1 MIAVFCFDMYFLSTL
16 IKSLDSICIVQVPCK
31 CMTTSIAEAWYFFP
45 FVIMWWIQFS
55 SQNLPFPS
63 STFQLPDQVSQRGET
78 STLRRCVSRSS
89 VRSFCSFPAESRLP
103 WWTLVPDLIT
113 LRLTAESKSRM
124 LAADKKTFHRQT
136 KRRSAAGELQLRLKL
151 DGDSNVSDFFW
162 FFFLYFCSRK
172 YLFIFPRSSS
182 VVCFCFV
189 RSWISHTASSS
200 ALTRAEPWE
209 LRSNYTLR
217 QNVLQKWHEKYV
229 GHI

>member
-1 MIAVFCFDMYFLSTL
+1 MVFFSLCDYVINTVFISKPSFSL
-16 IKSLDSICIVQVPCK
+16 IHLPITRSGF
-31 CMTTSIAEAWYFFP
+31 TAWR
-45 FVIMWWIQFS
+45 
-55 SQNLPFPS
+55 NLHTATVRQPI
-63 STFQLPDQVSQRGET
+63 L
-78 STLRRCVSRSS
+78 SS
-89 VRSFCSFPAESRLP
+89 VILLISSWVQTPLVDSCP
-103 WWTLVPDLIT
+103 WSNNSEAHT
-113 LRLTAESKSRM
+113 ESKSRM

-136 KRRSAAGELQLRLKL
+136 KRRSAAGELQLRLKV

-162 FFFLYFCSRK
+162 FFFLYFCTRK

-209 LRSNYTLR
+209 PRSNYTLR